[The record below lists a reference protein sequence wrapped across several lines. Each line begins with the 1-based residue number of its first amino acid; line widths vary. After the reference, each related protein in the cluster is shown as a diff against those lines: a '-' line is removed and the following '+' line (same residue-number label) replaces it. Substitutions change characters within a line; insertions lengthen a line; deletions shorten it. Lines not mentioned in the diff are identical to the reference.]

1 MSRTTRFLRNFFASK
16 TAAVASFFK
25 WILSVGQ
32 WVEGVKHFVCNFV
45 MTLSLYNCG
54 NCGLVC
60 RLSNMTSEKFTHNL
74 IYYCFASL
82 TNLCNISLLQYL
94 SVPWPLE
101 GGRRGISR
109 IILHLLHHHY
119 QKARASLAQSGPSGF
134 IKVKVGGGYI
144 WEFSLNVSL
153 CASDAQLRRIK
164 RDKHTDKLD
173 WYCFRLSLL

>member
-1 MSRTTRFLRNFFASK
+1 
-16 TAAVASFFK
+16 
-25 WILSVGQ
+25 
-32 WVEGVKHFVCNFV
+32 
-45 MTLSLYNCG
+45 
-54 NCGLVC
+54 
-60 RLSNMTSEKFTHNL
+60 MTSENFTHNF

-164 RDKHTDKLD
+164 RNKHTDKLD
-173 WYCFRLSLL
+173 FPDIVSGCLCFRKCSLLVVETAWENVYFSWLTWGHNKLSWEIAHFSWGTCKTWSFSWHT